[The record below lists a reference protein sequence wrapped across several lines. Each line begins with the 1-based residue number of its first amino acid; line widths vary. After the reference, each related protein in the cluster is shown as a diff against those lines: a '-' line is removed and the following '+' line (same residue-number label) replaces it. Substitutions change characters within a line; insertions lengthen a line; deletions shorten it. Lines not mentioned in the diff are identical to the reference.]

1 MIHYHIA
8 NEMNV
13 IKVSLIQIPLMYGS
27 RPMNMK
33 TDTPALL
40 FECLIM
46 EINEVMF
53 ILMCALVHVSGILIS
68 MHTIKTQRRKH
79 AKDAD
84 FTWIREEMK
93 TLH

>member
-13 IKVSLIQIPLMYGS
+13 IKVSLIQIPLMYRS

-33 TDTPALL
+33 ADTQTLF

-46 EINEVMF
+46 TINEVMF
-53 ILMCALVHVSGILIS
+53 ISMCVLVHVSGILIP
-68 MHTIKTQRRKH
+68 MHTIK
-79 AKDAD
+79 
-84 FTWIREEMK
+84 M
-93 TLH
+93 

>member
-13 IKVSLIQIPLMYGS
+13 IKMSLIQLPLMYGF

-33 TDTPALL
+33 TDTQALL

-46 EINEVMF
+46 KINEVVF
-53 ILMCALVHVSGILIS
+53 ISMCALVHVSGILIPR
-68 MHTIKTQRRKH
+68 HTIK
-79 AKDAD
+79 
-84 FTWIREEMK
+84 M
-93 TLH
+93 

>member
-1 MIHYHIA
+1 MTHYHIA

-33 TDTPALL
+33 TDTQALL

-46 EINEVMF
+46 KINEVMF
-53 ILMCALVHVSGILIS
+53 ISMCALVHVSGILIP
-68 MHTIKTQRRKH
+68 MHPIK
-79 AKDAD
+79 
-84 FTWIREEMK
+84 M
-93 TLH
+93 

>member
-27 RPMNMK
+27 QPMNMK

-46 EINEVMF
+46 KINEVMF
-53 ILMCALVHVSGILIS
+53 ISMCALVHVSGILIPR
-68 MHTIKTQRRKH
+68 HTIK
-79 AKDAD
+79 
-84 FTWIREEMK
+84 M
-93 TLH
+93 